1 MSPALR
7 PALRLVL
14 PSVSRHAAFVDCLA
28 DFAGTAMDG
37 SSIVDPGIPP
47 VGDGEFIDF
56 VTARLAEE
64 DPSTELEEPWVH
76 CTSRWIL
83 AADGESDGSGGGD
96 DPGAEILGFLAIRHR
111 LNTYLFDQGGH
122 IGYSVRPSARRQ
134 GIASAALELGL
145 AEARQ
150 LGIDP
155 VLVTCDEDNVASRRT
170 IEKAGGQYENSVEGK
185 RRHWIGEGEWP
196 PRPSS

>member
-7 PALRLVL
+7 LVP
-14 PSVSRHAAFVDCLA
+14 PSVSRHAPFVDCLA

-37 SSIVDPGIPP
+37 SSIFDPATLP

-56 VTARLAEE
+56 VTERLAEE
-64 DPSTELEEPWVH
+64 DPSTELDEPWVH
-76 CTSRWIL
+76 CTSRWIV
-83 AADGESDGSGGGD
+83 AADGSSDGSGGGG

-111 LNTYLFDQGGH
+111 LNRFLFDQGGH

-145 AEARQ
+145 AEARG

-155 VLVTCDEDNVASRRT
+155 VLVTCDEDNAASRRT
-170 IEKAGGQYENSVEGK
+170 IENSGGQYENTVDGK
-185 RRHWIGEGEWP
+185 RRYWIGDRA
-196 PRPSS
+196 RPTRP

>member
-7 PALRLVL
+7 RAVRLVP

-37 SSIVDPGIPP
+37 SSIFDLATPP

-76 CTSRWIL
+76 CTSRWII
-83 AADGESDGSGGGD
+83 AADGEGGASSAD
-96 DPGAEILGFLAIRHR
+96 EDPAGAEILGFLAIRHR
-111 LNTYLFDQGGH
+111 LNRFLFDQGGH

-145 AEARQ
+145 AEARD

-170 IEKAGGQYENSVEGK
+170 IEKTGGQYENTVDGK
-185 RRHWIGEGEWP
+185 LRYWIGDRA
-196 PRPSS
+196 RPTRP